1 MKSATW
7 LALCAAT
14 ILTLTAVNGR
24 AGILSAD
31 LSIDKTITSGTATPG
46 AQITYSIVAENAGP
60 NDAAGT
66 TTVTDNFAASLSNCS
81 WTCTASAGSSC
92 TAAGVG
98 NISDTVSLLVNGTAT
113 YTATCDID
121 SAATGNLDNTAT
133 ITADAS
139 LTDPNLADNESTAS
153 TALTPSADLSISKTD
168 NQASHTPGTPVSYTI
183 VAANNGPSDVSDALV
198 DDSFGAPLSNCN
210 WTSTSSGGA
219 TGNTNGGG
227 NLADTLAMPAGSSVT
242 YTATCDVDPA
252 ATGDLSNTATIS
264 SALVADPTAG
274 NDSAT
279 DVSTLDASADLT
291 ISKTDG
297 KTQHLA
303 GTPIT
308 YTIVAQNNGPSA
320 VGDAIVTDVFPA
332 PLLNCSWT
340 STAAGGATGNTDGS
354 GNLSD
359 TLTMPVGSSVTYT
372 AICGIPIDAT
382 GSLSNTATID
392 SASAADPAPGNES
405 ATDGDTVL
413 GEPISVPTLSIWS
426 LLALFAALA
435 LLGGAT
441 LSRRL
446 V

>member
-1 MKSATW
+1 MKATTW

-14 ILTLTAVNGR
+14 ILTLAAANGR

-31 LSIDKTITSGTATPG
+31 LNIDKTVVSPTATPG
-46 AQITYSIVAENAGP
+46 AQITYSIIAENAGP

-66 TTVTDNFAASLSNCS
+66 TTVADTFAASLSNCT

-98 NISDTVSLLVNGTAT
+98 NINDTVSLLVNGTAT

-121 SAATGNLDNTAT
+121 PAATGNLDNTAT

-139 LTDPNLADNESTAS
+139 LTDPNLADNESTVSS
-153 TALTPSADLSISKTD
+153 TLVPSADLSISKTD

-183 VAANNGPSDVSDALV
+183 VAANTGPSDVSDALV
-198 DDSFGAPLSNCN
+198 GDTFGAPLSNCS
-210 WTSTSSGGA
+210 WTSAASGGA
-219 TGNTNGGG
+219 TGNTNAGG

-264 SALVADPTAG
+264 SALVADPAAG

-279 DVSTLDASADLT
+279 DISTLNASADLS

-297 KTQHLA
+297 ETQHLA
-303 GTPIT
+303 GTPIS
-308 YTIVAQNNGPSA
+308 YTIVAQNSGPSA
-320 VGDAIVTDVFPA
+320 VSDALVSDAFPA
-332 PLLNCSWT
+332 PLTGCSWT
-340 STAAGGATGNTDGS
+340 SSASGGATGNTDGS
-354 GNLSD
+354 GTLSD
-359 TLTMPVGSSVTYT
+359 TLTMPVGSTVTYT
-372 AICGIPIDAT
+372 AICGIPVDAT
-382 GSLSNTATID
+382 GTLSNTATIS
-392 SASAADPAPGNES
+392 SASATDPVPGDES

-413 GEPISVPTLSIWS
+413 GAPVAVPTLSIWS

-435 LLGGAT
+435 LFGGAV

-446 V
+446 A

>member
-121 SAATGNLDNTAT
+121 SAATGNLDN
-133 ITADAS
+133 
-139 LTDPNLADNESTAS
+139 
-153 TALTPSADLSISKTD
+153 K
-168 NQASHTPGTPVSYTI
+168 ASHTPGTPVSYTI

>member
-1 MKSATW
+1 MKATTW
-7 LALCAAT
+7 LALCATT

-31 LSIDKTITSGTATPG
+31 LSIDKTVVSPTATPG

-66 TTVTDNFAASLSNCS
+66 TTVADTFAASLSGCA

-121 SAATGNLDNTAT
+121 PAATGNLDNTAT

-139 LTDPNLADNESTAS
+139 LTDPNLADNESTVSS
-153 TALTPSADLSISKTD
+153 TLVPSADLSVTKTD

-183 VAANNGPSDVSDALV
+183 VAANAGPSDVSDALV
-198 DDSFGAPLSNCN
+198 GDTFGAPLSNCS
-210 WTSTSSGGA
+210 WTSVASGGA
-219 TGNTNGGG
+219 TGNTNAGG

-264 SALVADPTAG
+264 STLVTDPAAG

-279 DVSTLDASADLT
+279 DVSTLNASADLS

-303 GTPIT
+303 GTPIS
-308 YTIVAQNNGPSA
+308 YTIVAQNSGPSA
-320 VGDAIVTDVFPA
+320 VSDALVSDVFPA
-332 PLLNCSWT
+332 PLTGCSWT
-340 STAAGGATGNTDGS
+340 SSATGGATGNTDGS
-354 GNLSD
+354 GTLSD
-359 TLTMPVGSSVTYT
+359 TLTMPVGSTVTYT
-372 AICGIPIDAT
+372 AICGIPLDAT
-382 GSLSNTATID
+382 GTLSNTATIS
-392 SASAADPAPGNES
+392 SASATDPVPGDES

-413 GEPISVPTLSIWS
+413 GAPVAVPTLSIWS

-435 LLGGAT
+435 LFGGAA

-446 V
+446 A